1 MIDQKQP
8 ETNPVTIKPE
18 TASLCDTVV
27 LLGFLTLLLS
37 PQVPLPNKVSFFVSS
52 DNSFPIVRQEPT
64 LRPWKESPF
73 LQQTGLTECGW
84 QTQVLFSNNM
94 GKVTKLDIYVKI
106 LFVYQSLFSLLM
118 KSISKCFI
126 SQNILKVSQVLER

>member
-18 TASLCDTVV
+18 TASLCGTGV

-37 PQVPLPNKVSFFVSS
+37 TQVPLPNKVSCFVSS

-73 LQQTGLTECGW
+73 LQQTGLTERGW
-84 QTQVLFSNNM
+84 QTQVSSSNNIRKM
-94 GKVTKLDIYVKI
+94 TKLDVNVKI
-106 LFVYQSLFSLLM
+106 SFVYQSLFSLLM
-118 KSISKCFI
+118 KSISKCFL
-126 SQNILKVSQVLER
+126 SPNILKMSQVLER